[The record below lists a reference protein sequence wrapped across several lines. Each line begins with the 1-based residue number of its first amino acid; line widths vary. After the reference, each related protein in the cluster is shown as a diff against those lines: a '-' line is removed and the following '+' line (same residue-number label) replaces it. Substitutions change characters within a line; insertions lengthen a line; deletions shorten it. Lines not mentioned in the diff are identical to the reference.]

1 MNSLLFYFLP
11 PEEKVNCTRINTSGF
26 TTDISGLRLRVAKE
40 KAKKQAN
47 KQKLGILLLIEKSI
61 ASMCLEADEKRKP

>member
-1 MNSLLFYFLP
+1 MFSKN
-11 PEEKVNCTRINTSGF
+11 
-26 TTDISGLRLRVAKE
+26 ISCRKE
-40 KAKKQAN
+40 KTAEGN